1 MVSEDLQRRDPD
13 GHAEEPG
20 PVQTEDLRL
29 TQVQGFFCFD
39 CRTFVCL
46 EAMLRILISNPY
58 PYSSFIYICKLL
70 SREQVRIRFNELHSA
85 HFMENVL
92 NVCVC
97 LCRVMQQALN
107 YINTAISHAHSWKL
121 IKPHM
126 LQIIQV
132 RPLSNELANYNE

>member
-1 MVSEDLQRRDPD
+1 MVSEDLQWRDPD

-39 CRTFVCL
+39 CWTCVCL

-70 SREQVRIRFNELHSA
+70 SREQVRIRFNE
-85 HFMENVL
+85 NVL
-92 NVCVC
+92 FCTQHI
-97 LCRVMQQALN
+97 L
-107 YINTAISHAHSWKL
+107 WKMFYFQYTRFIPMVPVHL
-121 IKPHM
+121 I
-126 LQIIQV
+126 ICF
-132 RPLSNELANYNE
+132 RS